1 MSVDISP
8 CPRPVCTF
16 KGARTTGHAA
26 CFAVRVA
33 RDHRKLRVFQ
43 LADSLTVEVYR
54 RTERFDSSETY
65 GLRSQLR
72 RAAASVA
79 LNIVEGASR
88 ESEGDYLR
96 FLDIAFGSC
105 REVTYLVDLSG
116 RLGLLAPL
124 AVESLAIQANL
135 TQATI
140 GALRKAIRAKR
151 Q

>member
-1 MSVDISP
+1 MSVDLSHVP
-8 CPRPVCTF
+8 GPSAPSN
-16 KGARTTGHAA
+16 GAKTTGHAA
-26 CFAVRVA
+26 CFAISVA

-54 RTERFDSSETY
+54 GTERFHPSEVY

-105 REVTYLVDLSG
+105 REVTYLIDLSG
-116 RLGLLAPL
+116 RLGLLDQP
-124 AVESLAIQANL
+124 AVTSLASQANL